1 MDKHLIHRQ
10 QVPVSELLDLIGQDY
25 LSSLA
30 QELES
35 DKWVIKLKTKT
46 IFNLLIYSLLE
57 SNRVSLR
64 GMEANYSSAI
74 FQAIEHLAVGDTTAH
89 SSIRDRLTQIDSS
102 YFERVYNRVY
112 QMVSSHYDQSALSKY
127 NIKRYDSTMIHI
139 FGHLMSGMKV
149 GNSSNNKYQVKLTT
163 ELENDFCIRMKFFS
177 DQNHLSEETSLKE
190 VIQESQH
197 GKKDLIVFDRGLKSR
212 DTFKEFSDKETQ
224 FVTRLNANTRYQT
237 LRQHQPLPT
246 IEHDEISILK
256 DEIVYLYGTGNNLV
270 KQEFRLIEVVTKDD
284 KSNLLF
290 LTNVVDISAY
300 LVAYIYRQRWQIE
313 VFFRFMKQEMNLTH
327 FVSYN
332 ENAIK
337 VVLYATLIAAMLVLV
352 YKKLNSINSYKKAKI
367 QFFKELQANVIL
379 EVIELPDGLDKLK
392 KYLAFQARRN

>member
-57 SNRVSLR
+57 SNRVGLR

>member
-290 LTNVVDISAY
+290 LTNIVDISAY

>member
-284 KSNLLF
+284 ESNLLF

>member
-25 LSSLA
+25 LSALA
-30 QELES
+30 QELQS

-46 IFNLLIYSLLE
+46 VFNLLIYSLLE

-74 FQAIEHLAVGDTTAH
+74 FQAIEHLAVEDTTAH

-177 DQNHLSEETSLKE
+177 DQSHLSEETSLKE
-190 VIQESQH
+190 VIQEAQH

-212 DTFKEFSDKETQ
+212 DTFKEFSDKDTQ

-246 IEHDEISILK
+246 IEHDEISVLK

-270 KQEFRLIEVVTKDD
+270 KQEFRLIEVATKDD
-284 KSNLLF
+284 ESNLLF

-352 YKKLNSINSYKKAKI
+352 YKKLNNINSYKKAKI

-379 EVIELPDGLDKLK
+379 EVLELPDGLDKLK
-392 KYLAFQARRN
+392 RYLAFQARRN

>member
-1 MDKHLIHRQ
+1 MDNQIIHPQ
-10 QVPVSELLDLIGQDY
+10 QVSVSELLDLIGQDY
-25 LSSLA
+25 LSALS
-30 QELES
+30 QELQS

-46 IFNLLIYSLLE
+46 VFNLLIYSLLE
-57 SNRVSLR
+57 NNRVSLR
-64 GMEANYSSAI
+64 GMEANYSSAL
-74 FQAIEHLAVGDTTAH
+74 FQAIEHLTVEDTTAH
-89 SSIRDRLTQIDSS
+89 SSIRDRLTQIDAS
-102 YFERVYNRVY
+102 YFEKVYNRVY

-149 GNSSNNKYQVKLTT
+149 GNSSKNKYQVKLTT

-177 DQNHLSEETSLKE
+177 DQRHLSEETSLKE
-190 VIQESQH
+190 VIQEAQH
-197 GKKDLIVFDRGLKSR
+197 SKRDLIVFDRGLKSR
-212 DTFKEFSDKETQ
+212 ETFKEFSDKDTQ
-224 FVTRLNANTRYQT
+224 FVTRLNANARYQT
-237 LRQHQPLPT
+237 LREHQPLPT
-246 IEHDEISILK
+246 VEHDEIRVLK
-256 DEIVYLYGTGNNLV
+256 DEIVYLYGTGNKLV
-270 KQEFRLIEVVTKDD
+270 KQEFRLIEVATKDD
-284 KSNLLF
+284 KSSLLF

-313 VFFRFMKQEMNLTH
+313 IFFRFMKQEMNLTH

-352 YKKLNSINSYKKAKI
+352 YKKLNNINSYKKAKI

-379 EVIELPDGLDKLK
+379 EVLELPDGIDKLK
-392 KYLAFQARRN
+392 KYLAYQARRN

>member
-1 MDKHLIHRQ
+1 MDNQIIHPQ
-10 QVPVSELLDLIGQDY
+10 QVSVSELLDLIGQDY
-25 LSSLA
+25 LSALS
-30 QELES
+30 QELQS

-46 IFNLLIYSLLE
+46 VFNLLIYSLLE
-57 SNRVSLR
+57 NNRVSLR
-64 GMEANYSSAI
+64 GMEANYSSAL
-74 FQAIEHLAVGDTTAH
+74 FQAIEHLTVEDTTAH
-89 SSIRDRLTQIDSS
+89 SSIRDRLTQIDAS
-102 YFERVYNRVY
+102 YFEKVYNRVY

-149 GNSSNNKYQVKLTT
+149 GNSSKNKYQVKLTT

-177 DQNHLSEETSLKE
+177 DQSHLSEETSLKE
-190 VIQESQH
+190 VIQEAQH
-197 GKKDLIVFDRGLKSR
+197 GKRDLIVFDRGLKSR
-212 DTFKEFSDKETQ
+212 ETFKEFSDKDTQ
-224 FVTRLNANTRYQT
+224 FVTRLNANARYQT
-237 LRQHQPLPT
+237 LREHQPLPT
-246 IEHDEISILK
+246 VEHDEIRVLK
-256 DEIVYLYGTGNNLV
+256 DEIVYLYGTGNKLV
-270 KQEFRLIEVVTKDD
+270 KQEFRLIEVATKDD
-284 KSNLLF
+284 KSSLLF

-313 VFFRFMKQEMNLTH
+313 IFFRFMKQEMNLTH

-352 YKKLNSINSYKKAKI
+352 YKKLNNINSYKKAKI

-379 EVIELPDGLDKLK
+379 EVLELPDGIDKLK
-392 KYLAFQARRN
+392 KYLAYQARRN